1 MPEKKSAIIKERI
14 DPKTGK
20 KIVTIR
26 KKKKPEAKAKPA
38 PSPAKPKTLAQLKK
52 EAKEK
57 GIKGFSGMNRKEL
70 ELQLQPRNKKLLQ
83 SYSDKNFGNL
93 IQFLNM
99 ADDEFSEEELKKG
112 KRPSLL
118 KEASSFLFSP
128 RDLHAD
134 LAFKRKKMD
143 EVRKEETMRLIN
155 NLDKAFGIDI
165 KKGSKLQIR

>member
-1 MPEKKSAIIKERI
+1 MPEKKSAIKKQFI

-20 KIVTIR
+20 KMVTIR
-26 KKKKPEAKAKPA
+26 KKKKPEAPAKA
-38 PSPAKPKTLAQLKK
+38 PAKPKTLAQLKK

-57 GIKGFSGMNRKEL
+57 GVKGFSGMNRKEL

-93 IQFLNM
+93 IQFVNM

-143 EVRKEETMRLIN
+143 DVRKEETMRLIN
-155 NLDKAFGIDI
+155 NLDKAFGVDI